1 VEIESEDGRNP
12 VFQRA
17 LVEARTA
24 AGLTQ
29 EELAQRAQIS
39 ARAMHNL
46 ERGRVARPRRD
57 TVERLVAAL
66 GLTGW
71 AAERFTAASRGRSSG
86 EELPG
91 PAQLPAELPDFTG
104 RTSELDRLVAVLTPA
119 AGAVVT
125 AVEGGGGIG
134 KTALAVRAA
143 HRLRDRY
150 PDGQLYVN
158 LAGSRSEPVSVA
170 DALGG
175 FLVALGVAGDQLPE
189 DETQRA
195 ALYRSAVADRR
206 VLVVLDDGRDAAQV
220 RPLLPGGARCAALVT
235 SRRRLTDLEGCTHLR
250 LGELAEG
257 EAVDLLGRIAGV
269 ERVAAEPS
277 AAARLVAACGRLP
290 LAVRIA
296 AARLAARPTWTVA
309 SLESRLA
316 DERRRMDELA
326 VGDLAVRASF
336 RLSHDRLTGPQA
348 AMFGLLGLWPG
359 RDLPAAVA
367 AALAGRPTTGAE
379 QVLEALVDVHLLET
393 TGPGRYRLHDLLHV
407 FARELLADRFDEEER
422 TAARRRVLAFV
433 AGSAFRAERTL
444 RPNSQALF
452 AEAEI
457 ADERALTF
465 DSYAAALSWY
475 EQEWPSLSAL
485 LKEAAADPD
494 LPARDIARLATL
506 LALYPFVRGDW
517 AVCERLCVV
526 ALDHSS
532 RAGDASLVAN
542 AHHRLGI
549 ALAQLGRAREAA
561 QHQEQALSGFR
572 ATGQREREAAIL
584 NSIGKR
590 LASQERRYPEAIRYM
605 RDSLR
610 VAREIQD
617 RPTELLALS
626 NLGAVEHLTGRYAD
640 ARPHMEQALA
650 LCRESGD
657 RRLEAV
663 MLSNLGCVLLEL
675 GSTGRA
681 VAYHRQAL
689 EIIRDVGDRR
699 YEASVLTD
707 LSIACR
713 RSGQAELARIAAGEA
728 VAIRH
733 DIGDRSGA
741 GETLLELGRAQVAL
755 GDPVAARQSWREA
768 LEILTEVGSP
778 AAADVRQLLA
788 GGDRSGGDLGG
799 PAPQP

>member
-1 VEIESEDGRNP
+1 VEIESGDGPNP

-17 LVEARTA
+17 LIEARTA

-57 TVERLVAAL
+57 TVQRLADAL

-71 AAERFTAASRGRSSG
+71 AAERFHAASRGRLAG
-86 EELPG
+86 DDGPPG
-91 PAQLPAELPDFTG
+91 PAQLPTDLPDFTG
-104 RTSELDRLVAVLTPA
+104 RDRELDRLVASLRPG
-119 AGAVVT
+119 AGAVLT
-125 AVEGGGGIG
+125 AVEGGGGVG

-143 HRLRDRY
+143 HRLRDDY

-158 LAGSRSEPVSVA
+158 LAGSRDDPLAVN
-170 DALGG
+170 DALAG
-175 FLVALGVAGDQLPE
+175 FLAALGVDVDKLPE
-189 DETQRA
+189 DEAQRA

-220 RPLLPGGARCAALVT
+220 RPLLPGGARCGALVT
-235 SRRRLTDLEGCTHLR
+235 SRRRLTDLEGCAHQA
-250 LGELAEG
+250 LGELAEP
-257 EAVDLLGRIAGV
+257 EAVALLARIAGAD
-269 ERVAAEPS
+269 RVAADRP

-296 AARLAARPTWTVA
+296 AARLAARPSWTIA
-309 SLESRLA
+309 ALQSRLA

-326 VGDLAVRASF
+326 AGDLAVRASF
-336 RLSHDRLTGPQA
+336 RLSYDRLGPGQA
-348 AMFGLLGLWPG
+348 SMFGLLGLWPG
-359 RDLPAAVA
+359 RDLRAPVA
-367 AALAGRPTTGAE
+367 AALADLPTPDAE
-379 QVLEALVDVHLLET
+379 RVLEALVDVHLLET
-393 TGPGRYRLHDLLHV
+393 PGPGRYRLHDLLHV
-407 FARELLADRFDEEER
+407 FARELLATRFDEKER
-422 TAARRRVLAFV
+422 TAARRRAIAFV
-433 AGSAFRAERTL
+433 AGSAFRAERIL
-444 RPNSQALF
+444 RPNTQALF
-452 AEAEI
+452 SEAEI
-457 ADERALTF
+457 ADGRALAF
-465 DSYAAALSWY
+465 DSYAGALSWY

-506 LALYPFVRGDW
+506 LMMYPFVRADW
-517 AVCERLCVV
+517 AACERLGVV
-526 ALDHSS
+526 ALDQSS

-549 ALAQLGRAREAA
+549 ALAQLGRSREAA

-572 ATGQREREAAIL
+572 TTGQRDREASIL

-617 RPTELLALS
+617 RSAELLALS
-626 NLGAVEHLTGRYAD
+626 NLGAVEHLTGRYAE
-640 ARPHMEQALA
+640 ARPHMEEALE
-650 LCRESGD
+650 LCRASGD

-675 GSTGRA
+675 GELARA
-681 VAYHRQAL
+681 VAHHHQAL

-728 VAIRH
+728 VAIRR

-741 GETLLELGRAQVAL
+741 GETLTELGHALVEL
-755 GDPVAARQSWREA
+755 GDADAARTAWQEA
-768 LEILTEVGSP
+768 LEILTEVDSP
-778 AAADVRQLLA
+778 SAGDVRELLDGLA
-788 GGDRSGGDLGG
+788 
-799 PAPQP
+799 